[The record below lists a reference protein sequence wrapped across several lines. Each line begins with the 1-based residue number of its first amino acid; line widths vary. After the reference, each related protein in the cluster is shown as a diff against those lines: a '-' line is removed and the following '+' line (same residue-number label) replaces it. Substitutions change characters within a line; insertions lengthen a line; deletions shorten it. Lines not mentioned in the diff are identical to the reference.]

1 LGAGIRNSVRPAL
14 INERKNRNR
23 VNMRLVKKIRLIG
36 HFYRSFWLLSSLITA
51 ACMVLFWEYGF
62 SIFSTLLWF
71 KLATLFLIFRF
82 IKSYKAREF
91 YYYHNLG
98 VSKMLLWGVTLSFD
112 LLVYLILLFQVNR
125 FR

>member
-1 LGAGIRNSVRPAL
+1 MRPA
-14 INERKNRNR
+14 R
-23 VNMRLVKKIRLIG
+23 KIRLIV
-36 HFYRSFWLLSSLITA
+36 HFYRGFWLLSSLITA

-62 SIFSTLLWF
+62 GIFSMLLWF
-71 KLATLFLIFRF
+71 KLATMFLIFRF

-98 VSKMLLWGVTLSFD
+98 VSKLVLWGVTLSFD
-112 LLVYLILLFQVNR
+112 LIVYLFLLFQVNR

>member
-1 LGAGIRNSVRPAL
+1 
-14 INERKNRNR
+14 
-23 VNMRLVKKIRLIG
+23 MRLVKKIRLIV
-36 HFYRSFWLLSSLITA
+36 HFYKGFCLLSLLITA
-51 ACMVLFWEYGF
+51 VCLVLFWEYGF
-62 SIFSTLLWF
+62 SIFSMLLWL
-71 KLATLFLIFRF
+71 KAATLFLIFRF

-98 VSKMLLWGVTLSFD
+98 VSKMVLWAVTLSFD